1 MTSYTAGNARFTV
14 ITEGVVRME
23 YSNSGR
29 FVDEPTLFA
38 QRDSFFDADIT
49 ADNGTV
55 IIKTEKFTL
64 SYKEGHPF
72 AADSLS
78 VMVHTACM
86 ENLWK
91 YEDRLT
97 GNLGGTL
104 STLDGVDGDRPLPDG
119 IISTEGFYV
128 IDDSGKPVLS
138 DGWIKDRDEDHV
150 CDLYFFAYGN
160 DYKAALRD
168 LRAVSGDFEL
178 PRRCVFGSWYSR
190 WWKYTAEEF
199 LALADEYEKNGF
211 PLDIMVMD
219 MDWHYQDWGRNDW
232 EPLARYGYG
241 HAGQNLGWTGYT
253 WNRTV
258 IPDPKALISTLKKKG
273 IRTVLNDHPAD
284 GLRDHDDGYCEFIAE
299 LHEKGYTE
307 EVPDIPE
314 KISDRERENADRNVI
329 NYRFNAG
336 SRTYMDA
343 FFNHALSRIEKDGT
357 EFWWLDWQQDY
368 IYPTVNGIKDTPHLS
383 WLNHLYYEH
392 SKKNGKRGASFSRWG
407 GIGDHKHPAYF
418 SGDSVS
424 GWETLAFEVKMTATA
439 ANAGCFYWSHD
450 IGGFMDPVPGGQA
463 ENYVRWVQFGAL
475 SAVLRLHMN
484 GVEGFDRRP
493 WTWGEPYCSA
503 MREAFLLRSRLF
515 PYIYSSAYQSYSECV
530 PFIRPL
536 YYECPD
542 CPEAYEHPT
551 TYVLGQ
557 NIVVSPVCTPAN
569 EETGKAS
576 VSLWL
581 PDGIWYDYFT
591 GERFEEGPVTRE
603 CDLFT
608 FPLFVRANTPL
619 FTRPETLRMTSEAY
633 SSLDIH
639 VFCDKDG
646 EGTAILYEDDGESE
660 KYKSG
665 ERRIT
670 RGSYRKAK
678 DVINVSLEPTG
689 DFEGSIKK
697 RDVRFIFHN
706 IESAQYN
713 GASVSIENGA
723 AVVTVPNTDTDK
735 TVEITLTD
743 CRN

>member
-1 MTSYTAGNARFTV
+1 MHSYTSKNARFTV
-14 ITEGVVRME
+14 ITDGVVRIE
-23 YSNSGR
+23 YAKDGA

-38 QRDSFFDADIT
+38 LRKSFFDADISSK
-49 ADNGTV
+49 NGTV
-55 IIKTEKFTL
+55 CIKTEKFTL
-64 SYKEGHPF
+64 EYREGLPF
-72 AADSLS
+72 SPESLT
-78 VMVHTACM
+78 VLVHTA
-86 ENLWK
+86 NVQSVWK
-91 YEDRLT
+91 YGDELKN
-97 GNLGGTL
+97 NLGGTL
-104 STLDGVDGDRPLPDG
+104 STLDGVDGERPLPDG
-119 IISTEGFYV
+119 IISTDGFYV

-138 DGWIKDRDEDHV
+138 DGWIKDRNEDHV
-150 CDLYFFAYGN
+150 TDLYFFAYGH
-160 DYKAALRD
+160 DYKAAMRD

-199 LALADEYEKNGF
+199 IALADEYEKNGF

-219 MDWHYQDWGRNDW
+219 MDWHYQDWGHSEG
-232 EPLARYGYG
+232 EPYALYGYG

-258 IPDPKALISTLKKKG
+258 IPDPPALLRSLKERG
-273 IRTVLNDHPAD
+273 IRAVLNDHPAD
-284 GLRDHDDGYCEFIAE
+284 GLRDHDDGYCDFIAE

-314 KISDRERENADRNVI
+314 KISDRERENADRGII

-368 IYPTVNGIKDTPHLS
+368 LYPSVNGVKNTPHLS
-383 WLNHLYYEH
+383 WLNYLYYEH
-392 SKKNGKRGASFSRWG
+392 SKRNGKRGASFSRWG

-515 PYIYSSAYQSYSECV
+515 PYIYSSAYQSYSECT

-536 YYECPD
+536 YYD
-542 CPEAYEHPT
+542 YPEDGKAYEYPT
-551 TYVLGQ
+551 TYLLGKD
-557 NIVVSPVCTPAN
+557 IIVSPVCIPAN
-569 EETGKAS
+569 EKTGKANAE
-576 VSLWL
+576 LWI
-581 PDGIWYDYFT
+581 PDGVWFDFFT
-591 GERFEEGPVTRE
+591 GERFETGVLSRE
-603 CDLFT
+603 YDLLS
-608 FPLFVRANTPL
+608 FPLLVRANTPL
-619 FTRPETLRMTSEAY
+619 FCRPETLRMTSEAY
-633 SSLDIH
+633 TSLNIH
-639 VFCDKDG
+639 VFCDG
-646 EGTAILYEDDGESE
+646 EGEGFSILYEDDGESD
-660 KYKSG
+660 KYKKG
-665 ERRIT
+665 ECRIT
-670 RGSYRKAK
+670 RYSYRKEN
-678 DVINVSLEPTG
+678 DVITLSLEPVG
-689 DFEGSIKK
+689 DYPDSVKK
-697 RDVRFIFHN
+697 RDVRFVLHSLK
-706 IESAQYN
+706 SAICKD
-713 GASVSIENGA
+713 ATLETENGSI
-723 AVVTVPNTDTDK
+723 AVNVPNQDADRM
-735 TVEITLTD
+735 VEITLTD
-743 CRN
+743 CIY